1 MNKKIGI
8 AGLVIIL
15 LIFAF
20 HTYNKKDSSKDIVNV
35 YGWYG
40 VMPRK
45 ILRDFEKETGIK
57 VVYDVYDNNDTLE
70 TKLLAT
76 NSGYDVV
83 FPSFIPYAARQMS
96 MGVYSKL
103 DMNLLTN
110 IKNISGAITEK
121 FKKIGGDINLLVPYF
136 WGTIGIACE
145 ETLINKIFPNEKID
159 SYDILLDPEKIKKLT
174 RYGVSFPEEYI
185 DIFPQT
191 EGYLG
196 IENLEKKTDKI
207 PLYVK
212 HFQKIRKYITKFSS
226 NTIISDLL
234 SGEVIVGIGS
244 SDNVWRAM
252 ESSANV
258 GKKIK
263 YLLPKKGGIL
273 WTDCVGI
280 PNKAPHKENAHKFLN
295 YLLRPDV
302 AATITNFSG
311 ILVNILESTQFY
323 VDSILSNK
331 DIFPRDPEILDSL
344 IMGSPSKN
352 TDDVKYDKAAT
363 RAWSQIRMNEFKNQE
378 EQRK

>member
-1 MNKKIGI
+1 MNKKFGI
-8 AGLVIIL
+8 AGLVVIL
-15 LIFAF
+15 LIFMF
-20 HTYNKKDSSKDIVNV
+20 HISNRTGTSKDTVNV

-40 VMPRK
+40 VMPRQ

-103 DMNLLTN
+103 DLSLIPN
-110 IKNISGAITEK
+110 IKNISGSITEK

-136 WGTIGIACE
+136 WGTVGIAYE
-145 ETLINKIFPNEKID
+145 ENLINRIFPNEKIE
-159 SYDILLDPEKIKKLT
+159 SYDILLDPEKIQKLT
-174 RYGVSFPEEYI
+174 KYGVSFPEEYI

-191 EGYLG
+191 NVYLG
-196 IENLEKKTDKI
+196 IEEPAKKTDKI
-207 PLYVK
+207 DTYTK

-226 NTIISDLL
+226 NTMISDLL
-234 SGEVIVGIGS
+234 SGEVCIAIGS
-244 SDNVWRAM
+244 SDNAWRAM
-252 ESSANV
+252 ESADNV

-280 PNKAPHKENAHKFLN
+280 PNKAPHKINAHKFLN

-302 AATITNFSG
+302 AAKIANFSG
-311 ILVNILESTQFY
+311 ILVNISEATKSY
-323 VDSILSNK
+323 VDSIASNQN
-331 DIFPRDPEILDSL
+331 IFPTDPKVLDSL
-344 IMGSPSKN
+344 IIGAPSK
-352 TDDVKYDKAAT
+352 DKEDVKYDKSAT
-363 RAWSQIRMNEFKNQE
+363 RAWSQIRMNKFSNQE
-378 EQRK
+378 EQK